1 MEVIDKTV
9 EAALILGKIFDF
21 QLSSMLPGFIQS
33 KKKMLPAFIAIS
45 CSGPHGFASTET
57 TRDSITEY
65 FSARMLQFV
74 LRCYNLA
81 SHVPFFSPFLVEYF
95 NC

>member
-21 QLSSMLPGFIQS
+21 QLSSMLP
-33 KKKMLPAFIAIS
+33 AFIAIS

-57 TRDSITEY
+57 TRDSITAY

-81 SHVPFFSPFLVEYF
+81 SHVPFFFSLFGRTF
-95 NC
+95 

>member
-9 EAALILGKIFDF
+9 EAALILGRILTFSCLQCYQHLF
-21 QLSSMLPGFIQS
+21 SQ
-33 KKKMLPAFIAIS
+33 KKMLPAFIAIS
-45 CSGPHGFASTET
+45 CSGPHGFASTE

-81 SHVPFFSPFLVEYF
+81 SHVPYFSPFLVEYF